1 MRRLA
6 FLTAILAL
14 ALPTLAQTQ
23 PFEERIDVN
32 LVLIDAIVTDGNG
45 NQILGLTKDDF
56 VITENGV
63 EQQIESVDYFT
74 NRQLLNARE
83 TNAPF
88 PVEKVREER
97 YFVFFF
103 DRPTD
108 PGVLFDQLTHARNAL
123 NRFFKEEMKE
133 GDRVA
138 IAGHDVRLKIYSDF
152 TSDKAQLKRALDA
165 AAKFGPGLAKAE
177 GSTSGPS
184 LFTSLDTKEMK
195 NNTGT
200 VYEALDLLADALRP
214 IRARKNL
221 VLFSPGIVEP
231 SETIS
236 AGMLTS
242 RSRYLDPM
250 LQSLNAAN
258 VSVYSVQLQRD
269 VDTTPY
275 LHQRLEE
282 IAEATGGQYFRFNTS
297 FTPALDKIES
307 VNNGYYLI
315 SYRSRQAAGEKGFQ
329 KVNLGVRNQ
338 PQFRVNSR
346 AGYAFGG

>member
-6 FLTAILAL
+6 VLTAILAL

-32 LVLIDAIVTDGNG
+32 VVLIDAIVTDGKG

-56 VITENGV
+56 VVTENGV

-74 NRQLLNARE
+74 NRQLLDARE
-83 TNAPF
+83 GNAPF
-88 PVEKVREER
+88 PVERVREER
-97 YFVFFF
+97 LFIFFF
-103 DRPTD
+103 DRPSD
-108 PGVLFDQLTHARNAL
+108 PGVLFDQLTHARSAL
-123 NRFFKEEMKE
+123 QRFFTEEMKE

-152 TSDKAQLKRALDA
+152 TSDKAQLRRALDA
-165 AAKFGPGLAKAE
+165 AAKFGPGLDKPAA
-177 GSTSGPS
+177 GTSPS
-184 LFTSLDTKEMK
+184 IFAALNAKEMK
-195 NNTGT
+195 NETGT
-200 VYEALDLLADALRP
+200 VYEALDTLADALRP

-221 VLFSPGIVEP
+221 VLFSPGIADQ

-236 AGMLTS
+236 NGMITN
-242 RSRYLDPM
+242 RSRYVEPM

-258 VSVYSVQLQRD
+258 VSVYTVQLQRD

-297 FTPALDKIES
+297 FGPALDKIE
-307 VNNGYYLI
+307 NANAGYYLI
-315 SYRSRQAAGEKGFQ
+315 SYRARRNAGASGFQ
-329 KVNLGVRNQ
+329 KVSVAVRNQ
-338 PQFRVNSR
+338 PQFQVNSR
-346 AGYAFGG
+346 AGYAFGQ